1 MKLLEKTLRK
11 LFPKTID
18 KIINDEIHNS
28 SVIYHYGS
36 FENYNKKM
44 QQALEYAE
52 EEERYRKQEEAEA
65 QASYDQYLLEKYDL
79 DKSIPK
85 NKTN

>member
-1 MKLLEKTLRK
+1 MKLLEKILRK
-11 LFPKTID
+11 LFPKTIE
-18 KIINDEIHNS
+18 KIVNDEIHNS

-65 QASYDQYLLEKYDL
+65 QAIYDQYLLEKYDL

>member
-1 MKLLEKTLRK
+1 MKLLEKILRK

-36 FENYNKKM
+36 FENYNKEM
-44 QQALEYAE
+44 LEYAE

-65 QASYDQYLLEKYDL
+65 QARYDQYLLEKYDL

>member
-1 MKLLEKTLRK
+1 MKLLEKILRK

-52 EEERYRKQEEAEA
+52 EEERYRKQEEAEGWA
-65 QASYDQYLLEKYDL
+65 RYDQYLAEKYDL